1 MHGFGIAG
9 DIFFTSVIILTSPV
23 TYITLG
29 VFILGVY
36 LYKRNKNK
44 GN

>member
-9 DIFFTSVIILTSPV
+9 DVFFTMAIVLTSPV

-29 VFILGVY
+29 TFILGVY